1 MLYKITYIFY
11 NQFTPHSI
19 INQEVFK
26 QALKELKLKRNK
38 ITELFL
44 GKKTLLFNLFIE
56 RFRIR

>member
-19 INQEVFK
+19 TNQEVFK

-38 ITELFL
+38 ITELF
-44 GKKTLLFNLFIE
+44 
-56 RFRIR
+56 